1 MAEVKTPFRNAYLV
15 NQPDLVK
22 TALVDRPNDFPKA
35 EAVAVAQPKNVQGRY
50 VRLSKTGIINL
61 NELYVWKRD
70 GTELVNLAAGKSVT
84 GDNPEHESGNYP
96 YHNLVDGACLPK
108 LIHLLPK
115 YGLTYWTVTDRP
127 HPLRRHH

>member
-1 MAEVKTPFRNAYLV
+1 
-15 NQPDLVK
+15 
-22 TALVDRPNDFPKA
+22 
-35 EAVAVAQPKNVQGRY
+35 